1 MSEGQ
6 ETIVYVVDDDR
17 AVRESLRW
25 LIESVGLEAATFED
39 PEMLLEACQPERCG
53 CIILDVRMPAM
64 SGLDLQE
71 VLKQRGIE
79 VPVLIVTGHGDVP
92 MAVRALKAGAFDFIE
107 KPYNDQLLLERV
119 QQAIEQHRGKR
130 QAQVRREEL
139 QRRLALLTPRE
150 REVMEGVVSGES
162 NKHIARRL
170 DLSIKTVE
178 VHRAN
183 LMVKMQADS
192 ISTLVRMV
200 LATEQDR
207 GTP

>member
-1 MSEGQ
+1 VSEGQ